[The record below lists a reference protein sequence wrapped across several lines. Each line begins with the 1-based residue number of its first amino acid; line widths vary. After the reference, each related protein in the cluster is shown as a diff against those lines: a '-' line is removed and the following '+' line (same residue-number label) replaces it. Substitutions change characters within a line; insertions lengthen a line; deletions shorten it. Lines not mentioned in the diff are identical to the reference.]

1 MTQISNAETA
11 DSRPRLRTS
20 APRAGTPGGRLSVGR
35 RPSRFWRIR
44 DDIPTRA
51 RGALAAVSIAA
62 PLIAW
67 VLLVTSGSVNPIFL
81 PNPLEVLA
89 SLRDLATEG
98 LLFSDAQASVR
109 RVAIGFGL
117 SLLISIPLGLAMG
130 TFKSIEALFEPL
142 IGLLRYMPA
151 PAFVPLL
158 IIWLGF
164 EEAPKVVLI
173 LIGTVFFN
181 TLMIA
186 NVVWQVPSELVRV
199 AFTLGA
205 GNLAVLRKVI
215 LPYSVP
221 GVIDAARVNLAAAWN
236 LIVVAELFAANE
248 GLGFRIVRSQKFLQ
262 IDTIFA
268 VLIVIGL
275 LGLTSDLLLR
285 TARNRLAPWSQE

>member
-1 MTQISNAETA
+1 MSQITNVEPVDA
-11 DSRPRLRTS
+11 RPRLRMT

-35 RPSRFWRIR
+35 RPSSFWRIR
-44 DDIPTRA
+44 EDIPA
-51 RGALAAVSIAA
+51 GLRGSLAAVSITA
-62 PLIAW
+62 PLVAW
-67 VLLVTSGSVNPIFL
+67 VLLVAGGSVNPIFL
-81 PNPLEVLA
+81 PNPLEVLS
-89 SLRDLATEG
+89 SLRDLAIEG
-98 LLFSDAQASVR
+98 LLVSDAQASVR

-117 SLLISIPLGLAMG
+117 SLLISVPLGLTMG

-164 EEAPKVVLI
+164 EEAPKVMLI

-186 NVVWQVPSELVRV
+186 NVVWQVPTELIRV

-205 GNLAVLRKVI
+205 SNLAVLRKVI

-285 TARNRLAPWSQE
+285 IARDRLSPWSQE